1 MTVAIGLGS
10 AGAVVT
16 DGWEISKMGNDR
28 VSSAI
33 TVPKKSESVRLGAR
47 LAEVDRLE
55 EWDKLPGCIK
65 ALGIE
70 GMEDFYNRVCNT
82 TS

>member
-1 MTVAIGLGS
+1 MMTVAIGLGS
-10 AGAVVT
+10 AGAVEVT

-33 TVPKKSESVRLGAR
+33 TVPTKSESVRLGAR

-65 ALGIE
+65 TLGIE
-70 GMEDFYNRVCNT
+70 GIKDFYNRGL
-82 TS
+82 